1 MNKKLGDQTIV
12 FENFPKILTGYSV
25 VGEKEGNG
33 NLKDYFDY
41 VLKNDEFEKERNHM
55 RSEDK

>member
-1 MNKKLGDQTIV
+1 MGDRLGKQTIK
-12 FENFPKILTGYSV
+12 FLNAPKILSGYSV

-41 VLKNDEFEKERNHM
+41 VLKDDTFG
-55 RSEDK
+55 